1 MEFAAGVNEPEASAA
16 SISRQANKESSFG
29 SSCVHCTDDID
40 AMCKTLEGTIVF
52 TCKIASIMYGI
63 TDSREWKPFRRG
75 WETTPSSWNHK

>member
-40 AMCKTLEGTIVF
+40 AMCKTLGATFVL
-52 TCKIASIMYGI
+52 TCNTRKRHVQHYGVQGMEAI
-63 TDSREWKPFRRG
+63 PKRVG
-75 WETTPSSWNHK
+75 NHTL

>member
-40 AMCKTLEGTIVF
+40 AMCKTLEATF
-52 TCKIASIMYGI
+52 LLTCNTRKRHVQHYGVQGMEAI
-63 TDSREWKPFRRG
+63 PKRVG
-75 WETTPSSWNHK
+75 NHTL